1 MLDVPAADVSGDF
14 CNSSFTEGKA
24 SMIITGPW
32 KIADFT
38 KANINFGIAPIPIFP
53 NESKNPASFSGVR
66 LAFVSAYS
74 NHAEQAKDFATFLM
88 SKEAL
93 IKRFEMTKQLPPR
106 ADIKIKDPLSA
117 GILEQAQYASP
128 MPTIPEMGIY
138 WSTMATTFAN
148 IWDGDSVEENLSTA
162 ASAMEA
168 AK

>member
-24 SMIITGPW
+24 PMIIPGPW

-74 NHAEQAKDFATFLM
+74 KPCRA
-88 SKEAL
+88 S
-93 IKRFEMTKQLPPR
+93 KRFCNFSHVKR
-106 ADIKIKDPLSA
+106 SADK
-117 GILEQAQYASP
+117 
-128 MPTIPEMGIY
+128 TI
-138 WSTMATTFAN
+138 
-148 IWDGDSVEENLSTA
+148 
-162 ASAMEA
+162 
-168 AK
+168 